1 MIRKSGYRFSEK
13 ICHFSTAF
21 GGVTPATAAEKS
33 EFSEQESASDQ
44 RFCKRSESAPG
55 RLEKPSKNPIYSI
68 TC

>member
-44 RFCKRSESAPG
+44 ALLQALRIGSRTP
-55 RLEKPSKNPIYSI
+55 
-68 TC
+68 